1 MYRIDKSVNEI
12 RSRIFHFIAFDEC
25 TAFNRAECPSASQK
39 NYMLFVQKNEYPFSR
54 IIGGAYL
61 HMRILVFVYAQIY
74 ICSEKCAK
82 VFTPQIWCAIILHY
96 KYSMIR

>member
-1 MYRIDKSVNEI
+1 MHGFQPCGMPVG
-12 RSRIFHFIAFDEC
+12 IAKKLYAIC
-25 TAFNRAECPSASQK
+25 T
-39 NYMLFVQKNEYPFSR
+39 KNEYPFSR

-82 VFTPQIWCAIILHY
+82 VFTPQIWCVIILHY